1 MSRRSAMWILGLLL
15 ASGAFFRLYRLDHRS
30 LSQAEVYV
38 PNLPLPPQISIPPER
53 ATLMKTLSN
62 TMWDFHPPTWYLAMW
77 FWTKAFGTSL
87 FAMRL
92 PQALLGIAS
101 ILLIYA
107 VARYETDRL
116 IALIAAALLAINGHH
131 VHWSQNA
138 RPYSAACC
146 LALVST
152 LLLLRAARDREQT
165 GWRLSAYGIVSV
177 CGLTTIYYYWVL
189 VAAQIAWVLV
199 SGLLQRRLML
209 PVFRTQMTSVI
220 LATPAISLAVFQAQP
235 SYLEDSQGGFFADLI
250 GFAFLFERDP
260 FTPRP
265 LPFTPAARAAYFA
278 AGALFLATGAVAL
291 IRASRSS
298 LAINPVPRPAPLR
311 TIAAAT
317 AFALIVILAATAVF
331 YTKQPARIFAF
342 LATALAPLTV
352 LGFAI
357 GVESMFAGSWLRA
370 ADASSMAAPHAKS
383 LSLALLLAVI
393 PPALI
398 GLVSLG
404 IPFFAS
410 RQMIIVTPYV
420 LILMAAGIATAIR
433 WIPRPVRWPAAAG
446 LAVWLATG
454 HVAGY
459 AYQAERPQ
467 SPQDYS
473 GLAEQLVPKIGTT
486 DLIFVR
492 PLWRMTPI
500 FYYLQPHRDR
510 LIGSNYSEAVR
521 QHPGAAVW
529 FLTFP
534 GIEPTSE
541 MALALAAHSEI
552 EAVTARRIVARHF
565 VPINKAK

>member
-1 MSRRSAMWILGLLL
+1 MWILGLLL
-15 ASGAFFRLYRLDHRS
+15 ATGAFLRLYRLDHRS

-38 PNLPLPPQISIPPER
+38 PNLPLPAQISIPPER

-77 FWTKAFGTSL
+77 FWTKASGTSL

-107 VARYETDRL
+107 VARYETDRP

-131 VHWSQNA
+131 IHWSQNA

-146 LALVST
+146 LGILST

-165 GWRLSAYGIVSV
+165 GWLLPAYGIVSV

-189 VAAQIAWVLV
+189 AAAQIAWVLG
-199 SGLLQRRLML
+199 SGFRRRWLI
-209 PVFRTQMTSVI
+209 PVFHTQMTSVI
-220 LATPAISLAVFQAQP
+220 LATPAITLAVFQAQP
-235 SYLEDSQGGFFADLI
+235 SYLEDSQGNFFADLI

-265 LPFTPAARAAYFA
+265 LPFTPATRAAYFA
-278 AGALFLATGAVAL
+278 AGAMFLATGVVAVL
-291 IRASRSS
+291 RASRSG
-298 LAINPVPRPAPLR
+298 LAINPVPRRAPLR

-317 AFALIVILAATAVF
+317 AFALIMILGASAVF
-331 YTKQPARIFAF
+331 YTKQPARIVAF
-342 LATALAPLTV
+342 LATALAPLAV

-357 GVESMFAGSWLRA
+357 GVESMVAGSWLRA
-370 ADASSMAAPHAKS
+370 TNASSIDNPPVKS
-383 LSLALLLAVI
+383 LSLSLLLAVI
-393 PPALI
+393 PSVLV

-410 RQMIIVTPYV
+410 RQMIVVTPYV
-420 LILMAAGIATAIR
+420 LILMAVGIATAIS

-446 LAVWLATG
+446 LAVWLAMG

-473 GLAEQLVPKIGTT
+473 GLADQLVPKIGST

-500 FYYLQPHRDR
+500 FYYLQRQRDQ

-541 MALALAAHSEI
+541 MARALAAHSEI
-552 EAVTARRIVARHF
+552 EAVTARQIVARHF
-565 VPINKAK
+565 VPISGAK